1 MRNEAAVTDRS
12 HHPVP
17 IVRPTTRAAA
27 VFGPAKRVQD
37 AELER
42 RDRLADKLLTDI
54 VATRIGMTQ

>member
-54 VATRIGMTQ
+54 VAA